1 MKERNKTFVVR
12 AMKWLVFIGTVLLLG
27 LLVSFAA
34 FILIPPVAERE
45 AAGAEDFYR
54 KFLASMIADTDFY
67 KQHATEAA
75 ILRIKDHRDLF
86 SSSYYDSRKK
96 CQRGWYEYYVIF
108 NGNHG
113 FIIGIEAPK
122 GDFIVKDFR
131 YCGVA
136 KKRSWSE
143 PPKTEEATQ
152 FFRQI
157 LFSINNETD
166 FYKQHSTEST
176 MQEIQTYR
184 SMISSNNVLIY
195 RHWEGE
201 YNYYFY
207 VEFDG
212 KHGFEVYVEASKGC
226 IVKSFTYLGERG
238 KWKIRWLDKVSH

>member
-1 MKERNKTFVVR
+1 LSPLFIGKRNDADKVQAAS
-12 AMKWLVFIGTVLLLG
+12 AMKWLIFIGTVLLLG

-67 KQHATEAA
+67 KQYATEAA
-75 ILRIKDHRDLF
+75 ILQIKDHRDLF

-108 NGNHG
+108 NENHG

-131 YCGVA
+131 YYGVTQ
-136 KKRSWSE
+136 KRSGAG
-143 PPKTEEATQ
+143 TRNNEEATKY
-152 FFRQI
+152 FKQI

-176 MQEIQTYR
+176 LKEIQNYR
-184 SMISSNNVLIY
+184 SLISNNDVLAY
-195 RHWEGE
+195 RRQDGE
-201 YNYYFY
+201 NNYYFY
-207 VEFDG
+207 VVFDQ
-212 KHGFEVYVEASKGC
+212 KYVFKVHIEELL
-226 IVKSFTYLGERG
+226 VKSFTYIGENDG
-238 KWKIRWLDKVSH
+238 KWSVE